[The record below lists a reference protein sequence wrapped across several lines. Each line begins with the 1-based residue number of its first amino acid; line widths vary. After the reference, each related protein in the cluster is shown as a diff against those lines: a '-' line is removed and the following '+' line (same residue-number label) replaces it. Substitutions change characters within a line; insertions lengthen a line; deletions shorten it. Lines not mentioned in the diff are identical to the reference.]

1 MIRLRQLA
9 FLFSVAGLCWLSM
22 LATHELGHI
31 VAARATGG
39 RVTKVVLH
47 PLAISRTD
55 VMPNPAPLIVVWAG
69 PVLGVLLP
77 MALSCLPTGSVSRR
91 NLLRFFTGFCL
102 VANGAYIGLG
112 SFNRIGDAGEMLRH
126 GSPMWTLQ
134 FFGVLAISAGL
145 LLWHR
150 LGSLKDFLAQ
160 PELVSP
166 TLTRT
171 VTLFLIAM
179 FVVECLLFARL

>member
-31 VAARATGG
+31 LAAWASGG

-77 MALSCLPTGSVSRR
+77 LALCCLPTGSVSRR

-112 SFNRIGDAGEMLRH
+112 AFERIGDAGEMLRH
-126 GSPMWTLQ
+126 GSPLWMLQ
-134 FFGVLAISAGL
+134 LFGILAVSGGL
-145 LLWHR
+145 FLWHR

-166 TLTRT
+166 TLTWT
-171 VTLFLIAM
+171 VTLFLIA
-179 FVVECLLFARL
+179 VLVAESLLFARL